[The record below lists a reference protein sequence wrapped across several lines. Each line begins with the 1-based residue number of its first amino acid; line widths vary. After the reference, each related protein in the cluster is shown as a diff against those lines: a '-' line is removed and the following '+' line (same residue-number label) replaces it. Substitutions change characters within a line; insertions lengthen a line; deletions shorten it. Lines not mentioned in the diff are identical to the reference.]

1 MIIAKFSKEMIKIL
15 KDMIGHIFCSYVC
28 GNTIAGEAYGN
39 LQINL
44 DTFAV
49 EVLNELYVLPFFN
62 LTEDISHFS
71 CKKKSLD
78 ELFKPYCIE
87 PTETHF
93 VSEKILS
100 VSIIE
105 DEISVNNGEY
115 KINFDM
121 ALIVKTD
128 THKYIFSREWY
139 FSENIIISCDK
150 EFNDIYPISMVE
162 ESWSDDGENKVTINR
177 TMKEL

>member
-1 MIIAKFSKEMIKIL
+1 
-15 KDMIGHIFCSYVC
+15 
-28 GNTIAGEAYGN
+28 
-39 LQINL
+39 
-44 DTFAV
+44 
-49 EVLNELYVLPFFN
+49 
-62 LTEDISHFS
+62 
-71 CKKKSLD
+71 
-78 ELFKPYCIE
+78 
-87 PTETHF
+87 
-93 VSEKILS
+93 
-100 VSIIE
+100 
-105 DEISVNNGEY
+105 
-115 KINFDM
+115 M